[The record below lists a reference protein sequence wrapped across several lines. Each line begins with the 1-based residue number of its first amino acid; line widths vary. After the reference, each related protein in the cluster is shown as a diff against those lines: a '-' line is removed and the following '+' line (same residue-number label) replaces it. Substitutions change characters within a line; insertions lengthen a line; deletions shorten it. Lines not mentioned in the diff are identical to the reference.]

1 MSEKVFCK
9 YCGSSASSVSSLT
22 QSSRT
27 CQKNPEGKYHV
38 PYEGSEKSKYTC
50 KYCGTERSSISGLT
64 QYSCSKNPHGKYH
77 EPLW

>member
-1 MSEKVFCK
+1 MSEKV
-9 YCGSSASSVSSLT
+9 Y
-22 QSSRT
+22 
-27 CQKNPEGKYHV
+27 
-38 PYEGSEKSKYTC
+38 C